1 MKKFTLIVLFF
12 FMVTSVFSQA
22 RLGITSSIDWTSML
36 LSAEV
41 TLDLESAGL
50 RLPTGR
56 TQGESILN
64 AGYFNLIR
72 PGITAIQADSSS
84 TIADLISR
92 GEFSAADVDMLA
104 SQADSIPPAI
114 RSDMRQMFASWTI
127 SLSSVS
133 SPLLRR
139 SSPAPIVRTLNPVS
153 SPAYT
158 GIIVIASES
167 LPIHGM
173 RRSTLP
179 VPCLFPKIWDSDMNL
194 IYDRSMLDL
203 NINTMVRYSTLQNI
217 FANNPSG
224 LSDQLR
230 QTVGDRPLR
239 IFARGV
245 FGIKPTDLIIERS
258 DALLIISSEE
268 NRRLLSQ
275 GKVVFILDESVLRIS
290 FND

>member
-1 MKKFTLIVLFF
+1 
-12 FMVTSVFSQA
+12 MVTSVFSQA